1 MKITIN
7 NRLGILIRQ
16 RKLNSAS
23 EFARQMTD
31 AGFKMSSSHASRYEK
46 ENPPAFDLKFIN
58 VACNVLQCL
67 PNELYDIQVE
77 LEPGEEID
85 PMVILP
91 HHALVKHVSSS
102 IEPEKNTPV
111 RQPEPPQ
118 AKEPGKIEN
127 AQKKTRKSSKN
138 EMEESNDT
146 GPSGVLFPF
155 KKK

>member
-1 MKITIN
+1 
-7 NRLGILIRQ
+7 LIRQ

-77 LEPGEEID
+77 LEPGEEVD
-85 PMVILP
+85 PMVIFP
-91 HHALVKHVSSS
+91 HHALVKQAATSTGFQ
-102 IEPEKNTPV
+102 ENATP
-111 RQPEPPQ
+111 RQSKATEE
-118 AKEPGKIEN
+118 KEPNKPESP
-127 AQKKTRKSSKN
+127 KSKSRKNSKQGD
-138 EMEESNDT
+138 EDSDDT
-146 GPSGVLFPF
+146 GPSGILFPF
-155 KKK
+155 KRD